1 MRPTPFR
8 IVKVSDDGSS
18 SEFVARLVFGIL
30 RLREDAV
37 RHMCPSP
44 EEDFL
49 RKRHEFDDVYD
60 PVLSAMRA
68 TRGAAKELTQIVSSH
83 IGQVDDGTIVRFQ
96 PRAFQITQGID
107 LKLQELAGRVLIQAV
122 IALKAVQSVTA
133 FFGLDIGPFFQ
144 NAANFERGML
154 SLRAAGHGALED
166 ICVLL
171 GRLGRS
177 RSSINAS
184 FSPRL
189 TAADRSQAS
198 AT

>member
-1 MRPTPFR
+1 MRTPFR

-68 TRGAAKELTQIVSSH
+68 TRGAANELTQIVSRH
-83 IGQVDDGTIVRFQ
+83 IGHVDDGTIVRFQ

-133 FFGLDIGPFFQ
+133 LLRPRHRPI
-144 NAANFERGML
+144 L
-154 SLRAAGHGALED
+154 SECGQLRAWDA
-166 ICVLL
+166 
-171 GRLGRS
+171 
-177 RSSINAS
+177 
-184 FSPRL
+184 
-189 TAADRSQAS
+189 
-198 AT
+198 